1 MSGFFFGRSLVA
13 TKTATIHDLSSNKG
27 GLSVA
32 IFFFFKEKRKRIF
45 TTIPN
50 ATH

>member
-13 TKTATIHDLSSNKG
+13 AKTNTTHDLSSNKG

-32 IFFFFKEKRKRIF
+32 IFLFFKEKNKKDF
-45 TTIPN
+45 HYNP
-50 ATH
+50 